1 MWQWAK
7 LNCAKR
13 RKWGEKDVLLTC
25 PHHPLLLPVYNSLG
39 TFWREVKWCIITS
52 YSIVKEC
59 ELVRICPSDLLN
71 IFIHWTHS
79 QFCLC
84 QGPGHGSW
92 GLWPKV
98 ISHLKNAINRHMSL
112 SHFANSFLYTVQLN
126 LFHHHI
132 YFSYM
137 SKQETE
143 TTIRV
148 KFLTRCPVYEK
159 IINEH
164 FCSYPYKVP
173 PEPKS

>member
-1 MWQWAK
+1 MTGSMTGRLLSNRYRITERIGLGGMAEVYRAQDSVLGRSVAVK
-7 LNCAKR
+7 VMLPQYANDPTFTAR
-13 RKWGEKDVLLTC
+13 FRQEAAAAANLQSPYIVNVYDWGQDGETNFMVMEF
-25 PHHPLLLPVYNSLG
+25 VRG
-39 TFWREVKWCIITS
+39 T
-52 YSIVKEC
+52 
-59 ELVRICPSDLLN
+59 D
-71 IFIHWTHS
+71 
-79 QFCLC
+79 
-84 QGPGHGSW
+84 
-92 GLWPKV
+92 
-98 ISHLKNAINRHMSL
+98 LKNAINRHMSL